1 MTLDHCLL
9 LKPDLLTAVILYQIL
24 LKHSSEAAV
33 TQTQRAEVL
42 FLSLSNSSSLL
53 RASKCRQAKT
63 HFTGFSVVNGNS
75 LIQFLCV
82 WCQSWCFP
90 SVSCVSLMMFSR
102 NVCGTDFGQVL
113 NCESRYLWYLPKLV
127 VCVCVCVHMFL
138 FVLWFIHLHLCVSCK
153 WQCHLRQWEFYLS
166 SSGLNKQ
173 CGHTLSRYLR
183 GVTIVKTSLKSPRK
197 HPQYPATKASS
208 QCPC

>member
-1 MTLDHCLL
+1 MRLL
-9 LKPDLLTAVILYQIL
+9 LLRHREPRCFFSPWVIPVLC
-24 LKHSSEAAV
+24 SEPRNAGRRRRIS
-33 TQTQRAEVL
+33 QD
-42 FLSLSNSSSLL
+42 
-53 RASKCRQAKT
+53 
-63 HFTGFSVVNGNS
+63 SVVNGNS

-127 VCVCVCVHMFL
+127 VCVCVCVRMFL

-166 SSGLNKQ
+166 GSGLNKQ

>member
-42 FLSLSNSSSLL
+42 FLSLSNSSSLR
-53 RASKCRQAKT
+53 RASKRRQAKT

-82 WCQSWCFP
+82 WCQ
-90 SVSCVSLMMFSR
+90 
-102 NVCGTDFGQVL
+102 N
-113 NCESRYLWYLPKLV
+113 
-127 VCVCVCVHMFL
+127 
-138 FVLWFIHLHLCVSCK
+138 
-153 WQCHLRQWEFYLS
+153 
-166 SSGLNKQ
+166 
-173 CGHTLSRYLR
+173 
-183 GVTIVKTSLKSPRK
+183 
-197 HPQYPATKASS
+197 
-208 QCPC
+208 

>member
-42 FLSLSNSSSLL
+42 FLSLSNSSSLR
-53 RASKCRQAKT
+53 RASKRRQAKT

-82 WCQSWCFP
+82 WCQNWCFP
-90 SVSCVSLMMFSR
+90 SMSCGSLMMFSR

-127 VCVCVCVHMFL
+127 VCVCVCACFCMYSDL
-138 FVLWFIHLHLCVSCK
+138 FIYISVFHANDSVICVSGNVTCPAAV
-153 WQCHLRQWEFYLS
+153 WIS
-166 SSGLNKQ
+166 SVATHYQG
-173 CGHTLSRYLR
+173 TLE
-183 GVTIVKTSLKSPRK
+183 V
-197 HPQYPATKASS
+197 
-208 QCPC
+208 

>member
-24 LKHSSEAAV
+24 LKHSSETAV

-127 VCVCVCVHMFL
+127 VCVCVCVCMFL

-153 WQCHLRQWEFYLS
+153 WQCHLRQWKFYLS
-166 SSGLNKQ
+166 GSGLNKQ